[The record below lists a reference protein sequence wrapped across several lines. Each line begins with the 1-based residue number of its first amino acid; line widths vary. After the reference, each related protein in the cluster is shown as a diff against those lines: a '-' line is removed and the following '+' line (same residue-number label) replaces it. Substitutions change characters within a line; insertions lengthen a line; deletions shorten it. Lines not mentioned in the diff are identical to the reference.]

1 MSLAFQMEWV
11 SGGDVQ
17 LPEARA
23 AWCSLKITVGGRPVT
38 VVQSESGGARTSI
51 SVSAYP
57 LAEWLVENWFPVLE
71 YQQRSDRLRPRGISL
86 RDVGE
91 GLCWPDLRFTA
102 EGSVIRC
109 QWHEGP
115 APHGGP
121 VTFLTSGSDYVSYSA
136 VERAFTE
143 VVESVLARLHDEG
156 IHGTLLELRWRDH
169 AALTQDELEFVKA
182 AAHLGLDPLDTTIE
196 QEEAILHAADHVER
210 DLLLP
215 LLDSTDVMGLTEA
228 VAWIEE
234 ARSAIAFADS
244 PVEPLGLSRSHF
256 SRAWQHGYAGARA
269 VRKLLDARPL
279 EAFPVERYV
288 ALATLGDSSAGVEAY
303 SATHESRTGLVLPGA
318 RQMPSSERFNRARAL
333 GYWAL
338 FERSRSVMPPTHE
351 WHDQASR
358 AFAAELLLPSEA
370 LQYIAGESGRYWTG
384 SLQEELAAR
393 FQVSPTVVARQV
405 ENHNILA
412 GQP

>member
-51 SVSAYP
+51 SISAYP
-57 LAEWLVENWFPVLE
+57 LAEWLVENWFTVLE
-71 YQQRSDRLRPRGISL
+71 YQQRADRLEPHGISL
-86 RDVGE
+86 RGVGE

-102 EGSVIRC
+102 EGSVVRC

-136 VERAFTE
+136 VERAFSE

-156 IHGTLLELRWRDH
+156 IHGTLLERRWRDH
-169 AALTQDELEFVKA
+169 TALTQDELEFVKA
-182 AAHLGLDPLDTTIE
+182 AAHLGLDPLDTTTE
-196 QEEAILHAADHVER
+196 QEDGILHAADHIDS

-215 LLDSTDVMGLTEA
+215 LLDSTDVRGLTEA
-228 VAWIEE
+228 VAWIER

-244 PVEPLGLSRSHF
+244 VVEPVRLSPPDF
-256 SRAWQHGYAGARA
+256 SRAWEHGYAGAREIREMLSA
-269 VRKLLDARPL
+269 QPL

-288 ALATLGDSSAGVEAY
+288 ALATLGDNSAGVEAY
-303 SATHESRTGLVLPGA
+303 SATHEGRTGLVLPGA
-318 RQMPSSERFNRARAL
+318 TQRPSSERFSRARAL

-338 FERSRSVMPPTHE
+338 FEQSRSVMPPTHE

-358 AFAAELLLPSEA
+358 AFAAELLLPSED
-370 LQYIAGESGRYWTG
+370 LQYIAQEAGRYWTG
-384 SLQEELAAR
+384 SIQEQLAER
-393 FQVSPTVVARQV
+393 YQVSPAVVARQV